1 MLSSLSLRLP
11 LACLALAGAALFATA
26 CGDDDDGGN
35 EEDAS
40 FRITKK
46 APNDTVNVD
55 MIEFKMAPD
64 KPSVAAGPTRFIA
77 TNTST
82 TMVHELAV
90 LRVKDDGTFENTG
103 EVEDVDPG
111 KSGEIVLDLPA
122 GKYVLACVL
131 VPGEAGSTFDHFK
144 EGMKTDFE
152 VK

>member
-1 MLSSLSLRLP
+1 MHRSLRVT
-11 LACLALAGAALFATA
+11 LAGLALLSTITLAA
-26 CGDDDDGGN
+26 CGDDDADPEAGS
-35 EEDAS
+35 E
-40 FRITKK
+40 FLITKK
-46 APNDTVNVD
+46 APNDTVKVS
-55 MIEFKMAPD
+55 MIEFQMKPD
-64 KPSVAAGPTRFIA
+64 KPSVASGPTKFIA

-90 LRVKDDGTFENTG
+90 LRVKEDGLFQNTG

-131 VPGEAGSTFDHFK
+131 IPGEAGSTVDHFK
-144 EGMKTDFE
+144 EGMKVDFE

>member
-1 MLSSLSLRLP
+1 MLLHRSLRLS
-11 LACLALAGAALFATA
+11 LCCLALTGAALFATA
-26 CGDDDDGGN
+26 CGDDDGGN

-46 APNDTVNVD
+46 APNDTVKVD
-55 MIEFKMAPD
+55 MIEFKMLPD
-64 KPSVAAGPTRFIA
+64 KGSVASGPTKFIA
-77 TNTST
+77 ANTST
-82 TMVHELAV
+82 SMVHELAV

-122 GKYVLACVL
+122 GKYVLACLL
-131 VPGEAGSTFDHFK
+131 VPGEAGSTHDHFK
-144 EGMKTDFE
+144 EGMKIDFE